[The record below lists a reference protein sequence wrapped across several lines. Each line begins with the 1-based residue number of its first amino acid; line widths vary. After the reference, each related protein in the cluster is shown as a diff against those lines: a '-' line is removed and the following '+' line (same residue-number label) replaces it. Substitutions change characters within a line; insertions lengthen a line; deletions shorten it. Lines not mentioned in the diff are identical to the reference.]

1 MTNNEF
7 APTMDLMNNNNLYAT
22 FGKKP
27 HQVLDILNRI
37 EELGEIERKANIKLP
52 INGNDIQKTL
62 KIKEGKIIGIL
73 LKELKEYYFENPKI
87 TKEEA
92 LRFVK
97 NQFALIL

>member
-1 MTNNEF
+1 M
-7 APTMDLMNNNNLYAT
+7 
-22 FGKKP
+22 
-27 HQVLDILNRI
+27 
-37 EELGEIERKANIKLP
+37 ERKANIKLP

-73 LKELKEYYFENPKI
+73 LKELKKYYFENPKI